1 MFAFVFTLYLA
12 AVVAFVPLPAAAQ
25 STAGPPQGGSETVES
40 QVGAKESSEAPESS
54 GPTGEEAEEL
64 GPVVVT
70 ATKTA
75 VPVSLS
81 PFSTEVITGQDIEER
96 QVSSVKEALRTA
108 RGLHVVQTGRGGG
121 VTTVRV
127 RGGESDHNLVLLDGI
142 PLNDDGG
149 GFDWADLTTDNIE
162 RIEVLRGAGSA
173 LYGSD
178 ALASVIQII
187 TKEGDGPPT
196 LTLSTAFGEQG
207 QIREAATFSGS
218 RPGMRYSFALSRYDT
233 DGFVEPNDFY
243 DNTTATGKVSFA
255 LTDHSKATLTAHY
268 LDRRHGVPDQTGFF
282 VFDQSHIIEGDRLAL
297 GLTLNQQ
304 LFSWLDHSLFVAVMD
319 RNEFGD
325 DPSDDAPSIARRPEA
340 TVLQATVADSALKT
354 TEDLQRRIADYHLNI
369 SITPFTVQTILT
381 GGVEGELE
389 DGQEGGSSGVTFSDE
404 RRNFAS
410 YFQGQ
415 FNWRDRIIVVPG
427 VRLEENQVFGGE
439 VVPRV
444 AGAVILGDPSE
455 ETWVGPLKIK
465 GSWGEGI
472 KEPSFF
478 QSFNPTF
485 GNPGLAPEE
494 AVHWD
499 AGFELTLCKGRCFLE
514 AVYFHV
520 NQRNKIEFIDN
531 TYKNI
536 GKARAE
542 GIEVF
547 GALEPFEWLRVEGQ
561 YTHLDT
567 VVKES
572 SSPDDRVIG
581 LNNELLRRPND
592 SGSGSIVGRF
602 GPVTVRGDVI
612 VVGDRFD
619 RDGVFD
625 TSTLKGDAL
634 GIFHNP
640 GYTRVDL
647 AARFRVENHLVKL
660 WDSPFPHSVE
670 AFARVENLL
679 DEDYEEV
686 LGYPA
691 PGINFLAGVQITFQ
705 GAAQT
710 MSQAPKKSLVSQK

>member
-1 MFAFVFTLYLA
+1 MFAFIVTLLM
-12 AVVAFVPLPAAAQ
+12 AVVIGL
-25 STAGPPQGGSETVES
+25 GPPTATAQTTTGPPEGSELVQPQTEAQES
-40 QVGAKESSEAPESS
+40 TEAAGSTEPSI
-54 GPTGEEAEEL
+54 GEEAEEL

-75 VPVSLS
+75 VPLSLS
-81 PFSTEVITGQDIEER
+81 PFSTEVISGRDVEEN
-96 QVSSVKEALRTA
+96 QVPSVKEALRGA

-121 VTTVRV
+121 TTAVRV

-149 GFDWADLTTDNIE
+149 GFDWAHLTTDNVE

-178 ALASVIQII
+178 ALASVIHII

-196 LTLSTAFGEQG
+196 LTLSTAFGDQG
-207 QIREAATFSGS
+207 TDREAASLRGS
-218 RPGMRYSFALSRYDT
+218 RPGMRYSFSLSRFDT
-233 DGFVEPNDFY
+233 DGFFEPNDFY
-243 DNTTATGKVSFA
+243 ENMTARGKVSLA
-255 LTDHSKATLTAHY
+255 LTDHSKATFTAHY
-268 LDRRHGVPDQTGFF
+268 LERRNGAPDQTGFF
-282 VFDQSHIIEGDRLAL
+282 VFDRSHIIDGDQLAI
-297 GLTLNQQ
+297 GLTLDQQ
-304 LFSWLDHSLFVAVMD
+304 LFSWLDHSVFVAVMD
-319 RNEFGD
+319 KNEFGD
-325 DPSDDAPSIARRPEA
+325 DPRDDAPSIARRPEA
-340 TVLQATVADSALKT
+340 TVLQATVADSALQT
-354 TEDLQRRIADYHLNI
+354 TEDLQRRIADYHLNV
-369 SITPFTVQTILT
+369 SVTSHEVQTVLT

-389 DGQEGGSSGVTFSDE
+389 DGQEGGASGVTFNDE
-404 RRNFAS
+404 RRNLGYYGQA
-410 YFQGQ
+410 Q
-415 FNWRDRIIVVPG
+415 FNWRDRVIIVPG
-427 VRLEENQVFGGE
+427 VRQEDNEVFGGE
-439 VVPRV
+439 TVPRV
-444 AGAVILGDPSE
+444 AAALILGDPAD

-478 QSFNPTF
+478 ESFNPTF
-485 GNPGLAPEE
+485 GNPGLAPEKT
-494 AVHWD
+494 VHWD
-499 AGFELTLCKGRCFLE
+499 AGGELTLCRGACFVE
-514 AVYFHV
+514 VVYFHV

-542 GIEVF
+542 GIEIF
-547 GALEPFEWLRVEGQ
+547 GSLEPFDWLRIEGQ

-567 VVKES
+567 VVKRS
-572 SSPDDRVIG
+572 SSPEDRVIG
-581 LNNELLRRPND
+581 LDKELLRRPND
-592 SGSGSIVGRF
+592 SGSGSIVGRL

-625 TSTLKGDAL
+625 TSTFKGDAL

-647 AARFRVENHLVKL
+647 AARLRLENQIVKL
-660 WDSPFPHSVE
+660 WGSPFPHAVE
-670 AFARVENLL
+670 AFARAENLL

-691 PGINFLAGVQITFQ
+691 PGINVLAGVQVTLQ
-705 GAAQT
+705 GAPKEL
-710 MSQAPKKSLVSQK
+710 SQAPKKSTVARR